1 MSFSFSFAGD
11 DIEDDNSAGPHVPS
25 PPTASNPP
33 AANAFPVQGK
43 PLLPPIQ
50 HDLNHMLA
58 ALPSKI
64 AYSLLDVDLD
74 GSASVQIP
82 RRELWDVRVQL
93 MAEDDRVGGG
103 EEVEPGLGS
112 HDVKTGIYEGGF
124 KSWESSVDM
133 VKVLAAEDFP
143 ASLIESPIQ
152 IIEVSGQDPRLC
164 PPRHLAHLIHVVN
177 SSNRILLTRLSP
189 RKVGLWNRV
198 AFPCALPMGP
208 LEQGTSPG
216 GVEGAAPVV
225 PHPGRL

>member
-1 MSFSFSFAGD
+1 MSFSFSFSGD
-11 DIEDDNSAGPHVPS
+11 DIEDDNSAGPNVPS
-25 PPTASNPP
+25 PPVPVPSAAS
-33 AANAFPVQGK
+33 AFPVQGK

-50 HDLNHMLA
+50 HDLNQMLA

-74 GSASVQIP
+74 GRGLVQIP

-93 MAEDDRVGGG
+93 MAEDDGVANG

-133 VKVLAAEDFP
+133 VKVLAAEDWP
-143 ASLIESPIQ
+143 ASLAEGSIR
-152 IIEVSGQDPRLC
+152 IIEVSGRGPRSC
-164 PPRHLAHLIHVVN
+164 PPRRLAHLTHVVK
-177 SSNRILLTRLSP
+177 SSNRILLTQFSP
-189 RKVGLWNRV
+189 CEAGVWNR
-198 AFPCALPMGP
+198 ASFPCTLPVGP

-216 GVEGAAPVV
+216 GVEGAAPLVS
-225 PHPGRL
+225 HPGRL